1 MAKNASKTA
10 TVAGSV
16 PSVTTP
22 VAAAVGANLSPLQ
35 QAFAAARL
43 LLPDVREVESVNAAG
58 ETVRVNVNN
67 PETWQEMGAAAAFRD
82 KQDKT
87 ALNIARII
95 LKDAPYALWMCF
107 GTVFQIGST
116 LGGYENAANLYHR
129 VITAPLAAEGI
140 KRPESPTSS
149 NARPKVQADKTAKAA
164 AAEALAKM
172 SDDDI
177 KAELKEGKCEPSHGL
192 VLKTELLQ
200 RERASIKAAE
210 KVAKDARTVARKAAV
225 EAVDLL
231 QTAELQLVAPYCA
244 AIVARRTDSQALKLY
259 GASLMD
265 ATDNAA
271 AKTARKSKTKH

>member
-116 LGGYENAANLYHR
+116 LGGYENAANL
-129 VITAPLAAEGI
+129 
-140 KRPESPTSS
+140 
-149 NARPKVQADKTAKAA
+149 
-164 AAEALAKM
+164 
-172 SDDDI
+172 
-177 KAELKEGKCEPSHGL
+177 
-192 VLKTELLQ
+192 
-200 RERASIKAAE
+200 
-210 KVAKDARTVARKAAV
+210 
-225 EAVDLL
+225 
-231 QTAELQLVAPYCA
+231 
-244 AIVARRTDSQALKLY
+244 
-259 GASLMD
+259 
-265 ATDNAA
+265 
-271 AKTARKSKTKH
+271 